1 LLFPFTIPET
11 AMLMILSPSKSLDF
25 ESPPPLDP
33 GAKPRFL
40 SEAVRLMDRLRPL
53 SVDELRNL
61 MNISEKLGKLNH
73 QRFQEWSEEHGP
85 QAAKPAVYAYTGD
98 VYDGLRAGELSKA
111 DMDWAEHRLRILSG
125 LYGVLR
131 PLARIRPYRLE
142 MGIRL
147 ENPEGKNLYE
157 FWEDRITRTL
167 REDLAE
173 VGGDALLNLASREY
187 AKVVDVKRLGA
198 REIVPKF
205 KDWKNGQFKFISFYA
220 KKARGLMARF
230 VIQNRVETMEGLR
243 KFDLEGY
250 RFSHEL
256 TESTEAPVFTRKDS

>member
-1 LLFPFTIPET
+1 
-11 AMLMILSPSKSLDF
+11 MLMILSPSKSLDF
-25 ESPPPLDP
+25 ETPPPLDP

-40 SEAVRLMDRLRPL
+40 LEAARLMDRLRPL
-53 SVDELRNL
+53 SVEDLRDL

-73 QRFQEWSEEHGP
+73 QRFREWSEDHEDGSV
-85 QAAKPAVYAYTGD
+85 KPAVYAYTGD

-167 REDLAE
+167 KKDLAK
-173 VGGDALLNLASREY
+173 VGGDILLNLASQEY
-187 AKVVDVKRLGA
+187 AKAVDMKRLGA

-205 KDWKNGQFKFISFYA
+205 KDWKNGQYKFISFYA

-230 VIQNRVETMEGLR
+230 VIENRVETMEALK

-250 RFSHEL
+250 EFSEDL
-256 TESTEAPVFTRKDS
+256 TESMEAPVFTRKDA